1 MEAEYS
7 RNASKVKYWR
17 HGWVSHS
24 GRPCLFLSRGCVD
37 VNEYSCARE
46 KKCSVNPELGSLIRQ
61 NPAGNRASSARAC
74 AQGCGGS
81 AHSALENCPGDSGR
95 GQLPGIAGCF
105 PRHLCK
111 PRFRLSG
118 TPAERVIGGSGLR
131 DGPLCLSLLIKT
143 LFGTGNPYSKGEIL
157 SPFVPQTFLS
167 TCYVPRPIHVIGNTT
182 RHELLQALL
191 PTA

>member
-46 KKCSVNPELGSLIRQ
+46 KKCSVNPELGSLILRTLWGTE
-61 NPAGNRASSARAC
+61 PAAR
-74 AQGCGGS
+74 GGS

-118 TPAERVIGGSGLR
+118 TPAERVIGGTGPR

-143 LFGTGNPYSKGEIL
+143 LFGTGNPYSKGKIL

-167 TCYVPRPIHVIGNTT
+167 TCYVPRPIHVTGNTT